1 MWPLFLVIMSPIHNH
16 AGEDGQGA
24 ERLAGA
30 IRQLHGHEGRLS
42 NFAAAAAPSTTT
54 TTVAIMGFASTAVGR
69 QTVRGSRWMLCG
81 CVGLCGWGGG
91 GGGTGSSG
99 FTGAKSFKSSSYFT
113 AAASAPEAP
122 RKVSR
127 PLFKETA
134 SARGDPVSGAVAV

>member
-91 GGGTGSSG
+91 GGHRVVGLHRCEELQIELILHGCRIRTGG
-99 FTGAKSFKSSSYFT
+99 PAEGEQ
-113 AAASAPEAP
+113 AA
-122 RKVSR
+122 V
-127 PLFKETA
+127 
-134 SARGDPVSGAVAV
+134 